1 MYDKTLIYIL
11 KQRVLWPSTGDATS
25 QVTMKVSG
33 AQGHKRLFPEVLV
46 VSKCLLNH
54 VTDKIRN
61 KKRDMP
67 ICCLNLCFVFGLCL
81 LVAQGSTSSAV
92 TMVTIA
98 NSGTPLATLT
108 ANRATAN
115 LAPIVPLQQPFQV
128 IFAITTQMNE

>member
-25 QVTMKVSG
+25 QVTTKVSG
-33 AQGHKRLFPEVLV
+33 AQGHKRLFPEV
-46 VSKCLLNH
+46 
-54 VTDKIRN
+54 
-61 KKRDMP
+61 
-67 ICCLNLCFVFGLCL
+67 